1 MSKAKVTLAGIYL
14 LLVPFAPVLA
24 QTEEMPR
31 IAAEIMDTTS
41 EKAPADYV
49 NVDREPEIVSQSF
62 PQYPGLAIRAGI
74 EGRVI
79 VKMWV
84 DKKGSV
90 RKAYVVKSD
99 NEIFDKPSLDAAMKY
114 RFSPAI
120 YRDSPVDVWVMI
132 PFTFKMK
139 PDSTANATD
148 DSAAVKY
155 RKEMID
161 QAMSYQSYEQM
172 INTYDLAMYYERTKK
187 YKEAVKSYEE
197 FVKKSENF
205 RNSPKEMIR
214 HARIIMKKYSSGESG
229 AGK

>member
-1 MSKAKVTLAGIYL
+1 MESRVILTTISL
-14 LLVPFAPVLA
+14 LFIQFAPVLA

-41 EKAPADYV
+41 EKAPADFV
-49 NVDREPEIVSQSF
+49 NVDREPEIVSRTL
-62 PQYPGLAIRAGI
+62 PQYPALAQKAGI

-99 NEIFDKPSLDAAMKY
+99 NEIFDNPSLEAAIKW

-120 YRDSPVDVWVMI
+120 YRTSPVDVWVMI
-132 PFTFKMK
+132 PFTFKLK
-139 PDSTANATD
+139 PDSLANAVDT
-148 DSAAVKY
+148 SVVMKC

-161 QAMSYQSYEQM
+161 EAMSYQSYEQM

-214 HARIIMKKYSSGESG
+214 HARIIIKKYPVSESRT
-229 AGK
+229 KK